1 MSKAV
6 HIASGQLNNT
16 VTGRDTMAKFLVL
29 GKNGQVGWEL
39 QRALALHG
47 EVLCLSR
54 HDEGGDLSSPEK
66 VAAAILNFSPD
77 VVFNAAAYTAV
88 DKAET
93 ENEEAYLINAQALQ
107 PIACACK
114 KVGALLIHYSTDYVF
129 DGSGQTPRAEDAMPS
144 PVNVYGASKLA
155 GEKVIRNS
163 GCSSL
168 IFRTSWVYGV
178 HGKNFIKTILR
189 LGQTKKS
196 LNVVKDQVGTP
207 TSAEFIAD
215 VSTALA
221 MRVLNGEKSLL
232 GTYHLVPNGETNWCD
247 FAKWIISN
255 ARELNYPLTL
265 SVQNIKGIPSEE
277 YPTPAKRPHNSRL
290 DNNKLKGLFPKQSIH
305 SWDTYARRVLT
316 ELAGI

>member
-1 MSKAV
+1 MSKVV

-16 VTGRDTMAKFLVL
+16 VTGRDTMAKFLIL

-39 QRALALHG
+39 QRSLALHG
-47 EVLCLSR
+47 EVLCPGR

-66 VAAAILNFSPD
+66 VATAILSFSPD
-77 VVFNAAAYTAV
+77 AVFNAAAYTAV

-93 ENEEAYLINAQALQ
+93 DNEEAYLINAQALQ
-107 PIACACK
+107 PMACACK

-129 DGSGQTPRAEDAMPS
+129 DGSGQTPRTEDALPC

-155 GEKVIRNS
+155 GEKVIRDS

-189 LGQTKKS
+189 LGQTKES
-196 LNVVKDQVGTP
+196 INVVKDQIGAP

-247 FAKWIISN
+247 FAKWIVSN
-255 ARELNYPLTL
+255 AKELNYPLTL
-265 SVQNIKGIPSEE
+265 SVQDIKGIPSDE
-277 YPTPAKRPHNSRL
+277 YPTPAKRPLNSRL

-305 SWDTYARRVLT
+305 SWDTYARRVLI

>member
-1 MSKAV
+1 MSKVV
-6 HIASGQLNNT
+6 HIANGRLNNT
-16 VTGRDTMAKFLVL
+16 VTGRNTMAKFLIL

-39 QRALALHG
+39 QRTLALRG
-47 EVLCLSR
+47 EVLCLGR

-66 VAAAILNFSPD
+66 VATAILDFAPD
-77 VVFNAAAYTAV
+77 AVFNAAAYTAV

-93 ENEEAYLINAQALQ
+93 ESEEAYLINAQALQ
-107 PIACACK
+107 PVACACK

-129 DGSGQTPRAEDAMPS
+129 DGSGQTPRIEDAIPS

-155 GEKVIRNS
+155 GEKVIGDS

-189 LGQTKKS
+189 LGQTKES
-196 LNVVKDQVGTP
+196 LKVVNDQIGAP

-221 MRVLNGEKSLL
+221 MRVLSGEKSLL

-277 YPTPAKRPHNSRL
+277 YPTPAKRPLNSRL

-305 SWDTYARRVLT
+305 SWDTYAKRVLT
-316 ELAGI
+316 ELARV

>member
-1 MSKAV
+1 MCKAV
-6 HIASGQLNNT
+6 RTASGLLSNT
-16 VTGRDTMAKFLVL
+16 VTGKDTMAKFLIL

-39 QRALALHG
+39 QRSLALHG
-47 EVLCLSR
+47 EVLCLGR
-54 HDEGGDLSSPEK
+54 HDEGGDLSCPEK
-66 VAAAILNFSPD
+66 VSAAILNFCPNA
-77 VVFNAAAYTAV
+77 VFNAAAYTAV

-93 ENEEAYLINAQALQ
+93 ENKEAYLINARALQ
-107 PIACACK
+107 PIASACEQI
-114 KVGALLIHYSTDYVF
+114 GALLVHYSTDYVF
-129 DGSGQTPRAEDAMPS
+129 DGSGQTPRTEEALPS

-155 GEKVIRNS
+155 GEKVILDS

-189 LGQTKKS
+189 LGQTKES
-196 LNVVKDQVGTP
+196 LNVVNDQIGAP

-215 VSTALA
+215 VSTSLA
-221 MRVLNGEKSLL
+221 MRVLSGEKSLL

-255 ARELNYPLTL
+255 AQELDYPLTL
-265 SVQNIKGIPSEE
+265 SAQAIKGIPSEE
-277 YPTPAKRPHNSRL
+277 YPTPAKRPRNSRL
-290 DNNKLKGLFPKQSIH
+290 DNNKLKALFPKQSIH
-305 SWDTYARRVLT
+305 SWDTYAKRVLI